1 MAFTFGP
8 DSYGGISKMK
18 NKNQIL
24 ATVSLLGLAMSQS
37 VFANLP
43 TVSMTY
49 TGSANFGSG
58 AVGYGGGSIAP
69 NPYFPGTT
77 PLTLSGVGVGG
88 DSFTTAPN
96 TYSFTSASG
105 SFNTWCVDITHW
117 LNTGTTIYTLG
128 SAVELTSVFGATR
141 VQDLTKLVNEQ
152 YSKVNDQT
160 TSAAFQLATWAIMFG
175 TPDQVGAFNL
185 NSSTFSTSSGITG
198 GTQAQDWLDHL
209 GTAPNTGNYSI
220 SYFYQPV
227 PGSQNL
233 IALTPV
239 PEPETYAMMMAGIG
253 LIGFMASRRK
263 AVHVQ

>member
-1 MAFTFGP
+1 MGQLQ
-8 DSYGGISKMK
+8 KMN
-18 NKNQIL
+18 NKNHRAIL
-24 ATVSLLGLAMSQS
+24 TTVSLIGLVMSQS

-43 TVSMTY
+43 TVTMTY

-58 AVGYGGGSIAP
+58 QVGYGGGSIAP

-88 DSFTTAPN
+88 DSFKTAPN

-117 LNTGTTIYTLG
+117 LNNGTTIYTLG
-128 SAVELTSVFGATR
+128 GANELTTAFGITGITR
-141 VQDLTKLVNEQ
+141 VNDLKKLVNEQ
-152 YSKVNDQT
+152 YSNVNDQT

-175 TPDQVGAFNL
+175 NPDQFGAYSL
-185 NSSTFSTSSGITG
+185 NSTTFSTSSGITG
-198 GTQAQDWLDHL
+198 GAQAQDWLDHL
-209 GTAPNTGNYSI
+209 GTAGNTGNYKI

-239 PEPETYAMMMAGIG
+239 SEPETYAMLMAGLG
-253 LIGFMASRRK
+253 LIGFVARRRK
-263 AVHVQ
+263 QSQ

>member
-1 MAFTFGP
+1 MGQLQ
-8 DSYGGISKMK
+8 KMN
-18 NKNQIL
+18 NKNHRAIL
-24 ATVSLLGLAMSQS
+24 TTVSLFGLAMSQS

-43 TVSMTY
+43 TVAMTY

-58 AVGYGGGSIAP
+58 QVGYGGGSIAP

-77 PLTLSGVGVGG
+77 PLTLSGVGIGG

-96 TYSFTSASG
+96 TYGFTSASG

-117 LNTGTTIYTLG
+117 LQTGTVTYTLG
-128 SAVELTSVFGATR
+128 SATELTGVFGATR
-141 VQDLTKLVNEQ
+141 VSDLTKLVNEQ

-175 TPDQVGAFNL
+175 TADQNGLFSL

-198 GTQAQDWLDHL
+198 GAQAQDWLDHL
-209 GTAPNTGNYSI
+209 GTAANTGNYKI

-239 PEPETYAMMMAGIG
+239 PEPETYAMLMAGLG
-253 LIGFMASRRK
+253 LIGFVARRRK
-263 AVHVQ
+263 QSQ